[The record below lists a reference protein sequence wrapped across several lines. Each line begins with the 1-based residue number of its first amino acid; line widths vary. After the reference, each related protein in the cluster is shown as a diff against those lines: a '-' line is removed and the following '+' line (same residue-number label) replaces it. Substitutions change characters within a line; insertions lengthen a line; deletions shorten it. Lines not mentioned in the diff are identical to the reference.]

1 MLWRLAKRFQFA
13 ADRFI
18 PSSFVFCIVLTLIV
32 FLLGII
38 LTGAGPFD
46 LVKYWYG
53 GLWSIMVF
61 TLQIILVLVFASAAA
76 RAPQFEK
83 MLSKLAKLPKS
94 PAIATAM
101 LFIFTAA
108 VGWVNWAFGVIL
120 APIFAMQI
128 VKNVKGCH
136 FPLLIAT
143 SYSAMIL
150 VQPICPSTSAVT
162 AVATKGHFLESIVG
176 VIPASQTAFNPVN
189 LVIVL
194 SLVVLTCIISAL
206 MHPSPEEAVE
216 YVEDRKNEAAAT
228 ELITE
233 LKDKSLAYR
242 FNNSRIILGLVTLAE
257 LSYLIYH
264 FYTKGPIFD
273 FYIVILSFMALAMLL
288 YKTPD
293 RFMIAIQDSITT
305 AAPIVIQYP
314 FYGGIMGMMASSGLS
329 AIMAT
334 KLIEIASP
342 VTLPFWSYISAAVVN
357 IFVPSQGGQWVIQ
370 GPILMK
376 AAQAL
381 NVDYGLIVSAFM
393 LGDEATNLINP
404 LFVLPALALVNLEI
418 KHIWGFMAFICLI
431 WMIVTSIGL
440 LVLPGILM

>member
-1 MLWRLAKRFQFA
+1 MLWRIAKKFQFA

-18 PSSFVFCIVLTLIV
+18 PASFVFCIILTSIV
-32 FLLGII
+32 FLLSMCI
-38 LTGAGPFD
+38 TGTGPFE

-76 RAPQFEK
+76 RAPQFER

-94 PAIATAM
+94 PAIATAV
-101 LFIFTAA
+101 LFLFTA
-108 VGWVNWAFGVIL
+108 VLGWINWAFGVIL

-136 FPLLIAT
+136 FPLMIAT

-150 VQPICPSTSAVT
+150 VQPICPSTSAVA
-162 AVATKGHFLESIVG
+162 AVATQGHFLESLIG

-189 LVIVL
+189 LTIVL
-194 SLVVLTCIISAL
+194 SLVVITCIISAL
-206 MHPSPEEAVE
+206 MHPSAEEAVE
-216 YVEDRKNEAAAT
+216 YVEDRKSVAEAT
-228 ELITE
+228 EIIAE
-233 LKDKSLAYR
+233 VKDKSPAYR
-242 FNNSRIILGLVTLAE
+242 LNNSKVVLGVVAIAE
-257 LSYLIYH
+257 ICYIVYH
-264 FYTKGPIFD
+264 FYTNGPVFD
-273 FYIVILSFMALAMLL
+273 FNIVILSFMALSMIL

-293 RFMIAIQDSITT
+293 KFGSAIQTSITT
-305 AAPIVIQYP
+305 AGPIVIQYP
-314 FYGGIMGMMASSGLS
+314 FYGGIMAMMAKSGLS
-329 AIMAT
+329 GVMAA
-334 KLIEIASP
+334 KLIEIATP
-342 VTLPFWSYISAAVVN
+342 ATLPLWSYISAAIVN

-431 WMIVTSIGL
+431 WMIISAIGL